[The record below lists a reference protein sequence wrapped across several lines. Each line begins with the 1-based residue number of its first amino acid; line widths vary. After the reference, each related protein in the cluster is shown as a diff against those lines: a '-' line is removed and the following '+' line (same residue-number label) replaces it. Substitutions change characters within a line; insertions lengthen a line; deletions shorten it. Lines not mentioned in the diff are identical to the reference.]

1 MHDQRLEVS
10 VTFDERRG
18 YVASGPKLR
27 QPVVALSLGGLRR
40 RIEIAMLPDDVRVV
54 LQLDSIP
61 HGTRALIGH
70 AWGSGLESKGRGL
83 CHQPTAIM
91 GCRLASYLRMTPQD
105 APKRRREC
113 WRHPCELVALVQP
126 APRRSA
132 CGDIAAQDR
141 SARSRAAGHS
151 VEYSVDGSASW
162 QSESQSSS
170 SLSLRD
176 GLDMSGVKEVPA
188 GEAGLGNRDFK
199 INTLGCLAVKTSRM
213 GCTHFV
219 LRKAAKD

>member
-1 MHDQRLEVS
+1 MTQALRLAGNS
-10 VTFDERRG
+10 GWPAPSAHRYRMERE
-18 YVASGPKLR
+18 P
-27 QPVVALSLGGLRR
+27 LSATAR
-40 RIEIAMLPDDVRVV
+40 
-54 LQLDSIP
+54 
-61 HGTRALIGH
+61 
-70 AWGSGLESKGRGL
+70 GSGLESKGRNL

-91 GCRLASYLRMTPQD
+91 GCRLTSCLRMVPQD

-113 WRHPCELVALVQP
+113 WGHPCELGALVRP

-176 GLDMSGVKEVPA
+176 GLDMSGVKEVLA
-188 GEAGLGNRDFK
+188 VEAGLGNGDFK
-199 INTLGCLAVKTSRM
+199 INTIGCLAVKTSTIKISPR
-213 GCTHFV
+213 TEPPQV
-219 LRKAAKD
+219 PR